1 MEIYSHPE
9 IQELITIEANQKCFD
24 CGQPNP
30 QWASIN
36 NGVFLCLRCAGVH
49 KHLCSD
55 ISLVRS
61 IHLETWNDKYMMF
74 LKKGGNAQYKAAL
87 EEYNLHTTNSL
98 EQKYRTK
105 AADYYRKTLRQLV
118 EKELNS
124 LYEAKEISKPSMEKG
139 NEVLRQEEESNED
152 LLGNQKAKE
161 EPEESFFGFVGG
173 FIKNAGQKV
182 YESSKDFAE
191 DISKKVEELDLKN
204 KIKETGINAV
214 DYAKKSGMNAFDYA
228 KQSGLNVVDY
238 AKQSGINA
246 VDFAKKSKEFVT
258 EKTQQVY
265 VRLCLYI
272 FIYLCLLIE
281 KRNCSR
287 AETKD

>member
-9 IQELITIEANQKCFD
+9 LQELVTIEANQKCFD

-61 IHLETWNDKYMMF
+61 IQLETWNDKYMMF

-124 LYEAKEISKPSMEKG
+124 LYEAKEINKPTMDKG
-139 NEVLRQEEESNED
+139 NEVLKQEELKEQEEESNED

-191 DISKKVEELDLKN
+191 DITKKVEELDLKN
-204 KIKETGINAV
+204 KIKETGMNAV

-228 KQSGLNVVDY
+228 KQSGINVVDY
-238 AKQSGINA
+238 AKKSSINA

-265 VRLCLYI
+265 VRNIFIL
-272 FIYLCLLIE
+272 FIYLCL
-281 KRNCSR
+281 
-287 AETKD
+287 

>member
-9 IQELITIEANQKCFD
+9 IQELIDIEANQKCFD

-49 KHLCSD
+49 RHLCSD
-55 ISLVRS
+55 ISLICS
-61 IHLETWNDKYMMF
+61 LQLETWNDKYMMF

-105 AADYYRKTLRQLV
+105 AADFYRKTLRQLV

-124 LYEAKEISKPSMEKG
+124 LYEAKEINKPNMEKG
-139 NEVLRQEEESNED
+139 NEVLNQEELKEQEEENNED

-161 EPEESFFGFVGG
+161 EPEESFLGFVGG

-182 YESSKDFAE
+182 YESSKDLAE
-191 DISKKVEELDLKN
+191 DITKKVEELDLKN

-214 DYAKKSGMNAFDYA
+214 DYAKKSGINAFDYA
-228 KQSGLNVVDY
+228 KQSGINVVDL
-238 AKQSGINA
+238 AKKSSINA

-265 VRLCLYI
+265 VRLFI
-272 FIYLCLLIE
+272 FTLCLFIA
-281 KRNCSR
+281 K
-287 AETKD
+287 

>member
-9 IQELITIEANQKCFD
+9 LQQLITIEANQKCFD

-61 IHLETWNDKYMMF
+61 IQLETWNDKYMMF

-87 EEYNLHTTNSL
+87 AEYNLHTTNSL

-118 EKELNS
+118 EKELNT
-124 LYEAKEISKPSMEKG
+124 LYEAKEISKPTIDKG
-139 NEVLRQEEESNED
+139 NEVLKQEELKEQEEESNED
-152 LLGNQKAKE
+152 LLGNQKVKE

-191 DISKKVEELDLKN
+191 DITKKVEELDLKN
-204 KIKETGINAV
+204 KIKETGMNAV

-228 KQSGLNVVDY
+228 KQSGINVVDY
-238 AKQSGINA
+238 AKKSSINA

-265 VRLCLYI
+265 VRNIFIL
-272 FIYLCLLIE
+272 FIYLLCL
-281 KRNCSR
+281 
-287 AETKD
+287 